1 LGLTGFRRLLLGGLL
16 AIALAAAA
24 AVGAGAQAPVTP
36 APYVKVFVDNQPV
49 YFDQPA
55 VIVAGRVLV
64 PLRGVFERLGAIVA
78 WDPTTETVLAQ
89 RGDTRIALRIGAPQA
104 TINGQAALMDVPALL
119 VGGRTMVPLR
129 FLSQAL
135 GAQVSW
141 DAAAAT
147 VTVTSQ
153 QAALPP
159 SQTFPAAP
167 PPVAQVPVAPAP
179 SATTTSGTVL
189 HVNATTYP
197 AQLTVQ
203 AGNAVYTYQ
212 VVSTTSIIRTNAMT
226 GAGGSV
232 ALSAL
237 RPGDQVQ
244 VTADPQGVAQ
254 SIRATYA
261 AVSGRIAAVTRSV
274 IVLDNGASY
283 RLSPSVQVVR
293 GGAAVDRST
302 LQPGEQVTLRLN
314 PQTNDVWAV
323 TIRQPAA
330 SSEAGIA
337 RVTVTPANRPL
348 VAGDVLTVTATG
360 PAAGTARFAI
370 AGFRSGLPMLEQP
383 GQPGTYVGTYT
394 VQPGDFVQG
403 AVVTVRITTPGGALL
418 TAQAPVAVSIN
429 AAAAAE
435 AAPTITSPVSGT
447 TVGIPFIV
455 QGHAAPGTR
464 VRVTA
469 NYSGTVLLF
478 TVNGTLG
485 TQTVTADRT
494 GTWQATFSGEPTVR
508 GGVALTITAVAVD
521 AAGNVISPQSSV
533 SATLQ

>member
-1 LGLTGFRRLLLGGLL
+1 MGLTGFRRLLLGGLL

-337 RVTVTPANRPL
+337 R
-348 VAGDVLTVTATG
+348 
-360 PAAGTARFAI
+360 FAI